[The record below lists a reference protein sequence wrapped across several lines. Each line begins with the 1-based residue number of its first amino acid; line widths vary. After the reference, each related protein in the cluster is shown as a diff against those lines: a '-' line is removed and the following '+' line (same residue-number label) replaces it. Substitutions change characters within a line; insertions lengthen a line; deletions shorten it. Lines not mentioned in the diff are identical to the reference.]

1 MDVILVPGLWLDG
14 SSWEDVSSRLR
25 AAGHVPHP
33 LTLRGLTARAS
44 DRSDLMLADHVA
56 HIARTID
63 QMGGPVA
70 LVGHAEACGLV
81 HAAVNRRPDR
91 VARAFH
97 VGGFPSADGTYVLSG
112 FRADPHGPRTE
123 PIERGA
129 ADDHALSALRERL
142 RTEGMRGI
150 DTLQHL
156 TDERRFD
163 VPGTVVATDFRV
175 EDVRRWI
182 DADIDPAR
190 ELRRIRDVTL
200 TDLPSGRWPQIEQGA
215 ALAQLLL
222 DALPPSARRR
232 APGDAPSR
240 LAQPAGTESGTA
252 SRTSVTATR
261 PTSTILPERSDS

>member
-14 SSWEDVSSRLR
+14 SSWQTVASKLR

-33 LTLRGLTARAS
+33 LTLRGLTERAS
-44 DRSDLMLADHVA
+44 DRTGLMLADHVA

-63 QMGGPVA
+63 QMGGAVA

-97 VGGFPSADGTYVLSG
+97 VGGFPSADGTHVLSG
-112 FRADPHGPRTE
+112 FRADPHGAPAE
-123 PIERGA
+123 PAEGEKQ
-129 ADDHALSALRERL
+129 DDALAALRGRRRAAGL
-142 RTEGMRGI
+142 RGI
-150 DTLQHL
+150 DTPQHL
-156 TDERRFD
+156 TDERRFE
-163 VPGTVVATDFRV
+163 VPATVVATQFHSD
-175 EDVRRWI
+175 DVRRWI

-200 TDLPSGRWPQIEQGA
+200 VDLPSGRWPQIEQGE

-222 DALPPSARRR
+222 DALPLPQ
-232 APGDAPSR
+232 
-240 LAQPAGTESGTA
+240 LPAATA
-252 SRTSVTATR
+252 
-261 PTSTILPERSDS
+261 